1 MQYNLNGVT
10 MRFVSVCACISF
22 LCLSSAA
29 LAQACGGNFNSF
41 VQDLKTEAVNR
52 GYDRSTV
59 DTFFRNVRQ
68 EQAVINADRRQ
79 GIFQRPFLDF
89 SRALISQ
96 NRMNAGRSNAERFSA
111 VFAQAQRRFGVP
123 PGILLAFWAFETDF
137 GAVQGDFNTVN
148 ALVTLSHDC
157 RRPELFRPQV
167 FAALEMFRRGMLDPV
182 QTRGAWAG
190 EIGMVQKLPSDII
203 NYAVDGDG
211 DGRIDLQRSAPDAL
225 MSAAAMLQA
234 KGWRANEPWLHEVS
248 TPQGLDLSRTGLR
261 TEMTVSQWAQMGV
274 RATHGALPSGNL
286 RASII
291 LPQGHRGPAFM
302 VFHNYRVLFE
312 WNQSFIYVTTAAYFA
327 TRLSG
332 APVYQAGNPEQG
344 LNPDEMRELQTRL
357 NGRGFYVG
365 GVDGILGANTRAAVQ
380 DIQAQLGLPAD
391 GWPTPQLLRMLRQS

>member
-1 MQYNLNGVT
+1 
-10 MRFVSVCACISF
+10 MRILSVMTTVFSLGLA
-22 LCLSSAA
+22 SAVQ
-29 LAQACGGNFNSF
+29 AQNCGGNFGAF
-41 VQDLKTEAVNR
+41 VEGLKTEAAR
-52 GYDRSTV
+52 QGQDRALIDS
-59 DTFFRNVRQ
+59 FFRNVRLD
-68 EQAVINADRRQ
+68 QAVINADRRQ

-96 NRMNAGRSNAERFSA
+96 SRMTNGQRNYERHRA
-111 VFAQAQRRFGVP
+111 VFDRAQQQFGVP

-148 ALVTLSHDC
+148 ALVTLAHDC
-157 RRPELFRPQV
+157 RRPGLFRPQV
-167 FAALEMFRRGMLDPV
+167 FAALEMYRRGMLDPV

-225 MSAAAMLQA
+225 LSAAAMLRA
-234 KGWRANEPWLHEVS
+234 KGWRANEPWMHEVAL
-248 TPQGLDLSRTGLR
+248 PNGLDLTRTGIR
-261 TEMTVSQWAQMGV
+261 NEMTVSQWAQLGV
-274 RATHGALPSGNL
+274 RPTHGQLPSGNL
-286 RASII
+286 PASVIV
-291 LPQGHRGPAFM
+291 PQGHRGPAFM

-332 APVYQAGNPEQG
+332 APVYQAGSPETG
-344 LNPDEMRELQTRL
+344 LNQDQMRQLQQRL
-357 NGRGFYVG
+357 SQRGFNVG
-365 GVDGILGANTRAAVQ
+365 AIDGILGANTRAAVQ

-391 GWPTPQLLRMLRQS
+391 GWPTPQLLRML